1 MSFNKNIGVLGAGSW
16 GTALVKM
23 LSENCDKIFWY
34 SRNDI
39 QIKEII
45 KTKKNPKYL
54 KDLEID
60 TDKISISSDL
70 NFIIDNS
77 DILIIAIPS
86 PYIEKSLNEHKTAL
100 ANKIIFSG
108 SKGVIPE
115 SHLVITEHLHKEY
128 NIPYKN
134 LGILSGPTHAE
145 EIAKGKLSYLTVG
158 SSNDE
163 ISKYLSKKIFSPYVH
178 TSISNDVIGIE
189 YAATLKNIY
198 SILVGISFGLG
209 YGDNFISVLIS
220 HCTKEMINFIK
231 SIDNVKREF
240 SHSAYIGDLLVTTY
254 SKHSRNR
261 TFGEMIGEG
270 LPVKKAISKMS
281 MIVEGYYATK
291 NAYEISKSKNMN
303 FEIIKVVHEIL
314 YNNKNAELELKLLAE
329 KLN

>member
-70 NFIIDNS
+70 NLIIDNS

-145 EIAKGKLSYLTVG
+145 EIAKGKLSYLTIG

-163 ISKYLSKKIFSPYVH
+163 ISKYLSKKLFSPYVH
-178 TSISNDVIGIE
+178 TSLSNDVIGIE

-254 SKHSRNR
+254 SRHSRNR
-261 TFGEMIGEG
+261 TFGEMIGEE

>member
-23 LSENCDKIFWY
+23 LSENCDKIFWF

-60 TDKISISSDL
+60 TDKMSISSNL

-86 PYIEKSLNEHKTAL
+86 PYIEKSLNEYKTAL
-100 ANKIIFSG
+100 AHKIIFSG

-128 NIPYKN
+128 NIPFKN

-163 ISKYLSKKIFSPYVH
+163 ISKYLSKKLFSPYVH
-178 TSISNDVIGIE
+178 TSLSNDVIGIE

>member
-128 NIPYKN
+128 NIPFKN

-163 ISKYLSKKIFSPYVH
+163 ISKYLSKKLFSPYVH
-178 TSISNDVIGIE
+178 TSLSNDVIGIE

-231 SIDNVKREF
+231 SIDHVKREF

>member
-23 LSENCDKIFWY
+23 LSENCDKIFWF

-60 TDKISISSDL
+60 TNKISISSDL

-86 PYIEKSLNEHKTAL
+86 PYIEKSLNEYKTAL
-100 ANKIIFSG
+100 AHKIIFSG

-128 NIPYKN
+128 NIPFKN

-163 ISKYLSKKIFSPYVH
+163 ISKYLSKKLFSPYVH
-178 TSISNDVIGIE
+178 TSLSNDVIGIE

-303 FEIIKVVHEIL
+303 FEIIKVVNEIL

>member
-1 MSFNKNIGVLGAGSW
+1 
-16 GTALVKM
+16 M
-23 LSENCDKIFWY
+23 LHHVTQAFFIC
-34 SRNDI
+34 
-39 QIKEII
+39 KE
-45 KTKKNPKYL
+45 KPQV
-54 KDLEID
+54 
-60 TDKISISSDL
+60 
-70 NFIIDNS
+70 
-77 DILIIAIPS
+77 
-86 PYIEKSLNEHKTAL
+86 HKQ
-100 ANKIIFSG
+100 
-108 SKGVIPE
+108 
-115 SHLVITEHLHKEY
+115 Y

-163 ISKYLSKKIFSPYVH
+163 ISKYLSKKLFSPYVH
-178 TSISNDVIGIE
+178 TSLSNDVIGIE

>member
-23 LSENCDKIFWY
+23 LSENCDKIFWF

-60 TDKISISSDL
+60 TDKMSISSDL

-145 EIAKGKLSYLTVG
+145 EIAKEKLSYLTVG

-163 ISKYLSKKIFSPYVH
+163 ISKYLSKKLFSPYVH

-261 TFGEMIGEG
+261 TFGEMIGKG
-270 LPVKKAISKMS
+270 MPVKKAISKMS

>member
-70 NFIIDNS
+70 NLIIDNS

-86 PYIEKSLNEHKTAL
+86 PYIEKSLNKHKTAL
-100 ANKIIFSG
+100 ASKIIFSG

-115 SHLVITEHLHKEY
+115 SHLVITEHLHKQY
-128 NIPYKN
+128 NIPYEN

-163 ISKYLSKKIFSPYVH
+163 ISKYLSKKLFSPYIH
-178 TSISNDVIGIE
+178 TSLSNDVIGIE

-231 SIDNVKREF
+231 SIDNIKREF

-254 SKHSRNR
+254 SKLSRNR
-261 TFGEMIGEG
+261 TFGKMIGEG

>member
-60 TDKISISSDL
+60 TNKISISSDL

-86 PYIEKSLNEHKTAL
+86 PYIEKSLNEYKTAL
-100 ANKIIFSG
+100 AHKIIFSG

-128 NIPYKN
+128 NIPFKN

-163 ISKYLSKKIFSPYVH
+163 ISKYLSKKLFSPYVH
-178 TSISNDVIGIE
+178 TSLSNDVIGIE

-261 TFGEMIGEG
+261 TFGEMIGKG

>member
-128 NIPYKN
+128 NISFKN

>member
-115 SHLVITEHLHKEY
+115 SHLVITEHLHKQY

-163 ISKYLSKKIFSPYVH
+163 ISKYLSKKLFSPYVH
-178 TSISNDVIGIE
+178 TSLSNDVIGIE

-261 TFGEMIGEG
+261 TFGEMIGKG

>member
-60 TDKISISSDL
+60 TDKMSISSDL
-70 NFIIDNS
+70 NLIIDNS

-163 ISKYLSKKIFSPYVH
+163 ISKYLSKKLFSPYVH

-261 TFGEMIGEG
+261 TFGEMIGKG

>member
-128 NIPYKN
+128 NIPFKN

-163 ISKYLSKKIFSPYVH
+163 ISKYLSKKLFSPYVH

-261 TFGEMIGEG
+261 TFGEMIGKG

>member
-39 QIKEII
+39 QIKKII

-70 NFIIDNS
+70 NLIIDNS

-163 ISKYLSKKIFSPYVH
+163 ISKYLSKKLFSPYVH
-178 TSISNDVIGIE
+178 TSLSNDVIGIE

-261 TFGEMIGEG
+261 TFGEMIGEE

>member
-163 ISKYLSKKIFSPYVH
+163 ISKYLSKKLFSPYVH
-178 TSISNDVIGIE
+178 TSLSNDVIGIE

-261 TFGEMIGEG
+261 AFGEMIGKG

>member
-23 LSENCDKIFWY
+23 LSENCNKIFWY
-34 SRNDI
+34 SRNNI

-60 TDKISISSDL
+60 TDKMSISSDL

-163 ISKYLSKKIFSPYVH
+163 ISKYLSKKLFSPYVH
-178 TSISNDVIGIE
+178 TSLSNDVIGIE

>member
-115 SHLVITEHLHKEY
+115 SHLVITEHLHNEY
-128 NIPYKN
+128 NIPFKN

-163 ISKYLSKKIFSPYVH
+163 ISKYLSKKLFSPYVH
-178 TSISNDVIGIE
+178 TSLSNDVIGIE

>member
-39 QIKEII
+39 QVKEII

-60 TDKISISSDL
+60 TDKMNISSDL

-163 ISKYLSKKIFSPYVH
+163 ISKYLSKKLFSPYVH
-178 TSISNDVIGIE
+178 TSLSNDVIGIE

-261 TFGEMIGEG
+261 TFGEMIGKG

>member
-60 TDKISISSDL
+60 TDKMSISSDL

-115 SHLVITEHLHKEY
+115 SHLVITEHLHMEY
-128 NIPYKN
+128 NIPFKN

-163 ISKYLSKKIFSPYVH
+163 ISKYLSKKLFSPYVH
-178 TSISNDVIGIE
+178 TSLSNDVIGIE

-261 TFGEMIGEG
+261 TFGEMIGKG
-270 LPVKKAISKMS
+270 MPVKKAISKMS

>member
-39 QIKEII
+39 QIEEII

-128 NIPYKN
+128 NIPFKN

-163 ISKYLSKKIFSPYVH
+163 ISKYLSKKLFSPYVH
-178 TSISNDVIGIE
+178 TSLSNDVIGIE

-261 TFGEMIGEG
+261 TFGEMIGKG

>member
-60 TDKISISSDL
+60 TDKINISSDL

-115 SHLVITEHLHKEY
+115 SHLVITEHLHKQY

-163 ISKYLSKKIFSPYVH
+163 ISKYLSKKLFSPYVH
-178 TSISNDVIGIE
+178 TSLSNDVIGIE

-231 SIDNVKREF
+231 SIDNLKREF

-270 LPVKKAISKMS
+270 QTVKKAISKMS
-281 MIVEGYYATK
+281 MIVEGNYATK

>member
-34 SRNDI
+34 SRNNI

-60 TDKISISSDL
+60 TNKMSISSDL
-70 NFIIDNS
+70 NFIINNS

-115 SHLVITEHLHKEY
+115 SHLVITEHLHKQY

-163 ISKYLSKKIFSPYVH
+163 ISKYLSKKLFSPYVH
-178 TSISNDVIGIE
+178 TSLSNDVIGIE

-254 SKHSRNR
+254 SRHSRNR
-261 TFGEMIGEG
+261 TFGEMIGEE

-303 FEIIKVVHEIL
+303 FEIIIVVHEIL

>member
-70 NFIIDNS
+70 NLIIDNS

-86 PYIEKSLNEHKTAL
+86 PYIEKNLNKHKTAL
-100 ANKIIFSG
+100 ASKIIFSG

-115 SHLVITEHLHKEY
+115 SHLVITEHLHKQY
-128 NIPYKN
+128 NIPYEN

-163 ISKYLSKKIFSPYVH
+163 ISKYLSKKLFSPYVH
-178 TSISNDVIGIE
+178 TSLSNDVIGIE

-314 YNNKNAELELKLLAE
+314 YNNKNAELEIKILAE

>member
-23 LSENCDKIFWY
+23 LSENCDKIFWF

-60 TDKISISSDL
+60 TDKMSISSDL

-86 PYIEKSLNEHKTAL
+86 PYIEKSLNEYKTAL
-100 ANKIIFSG
+100 AHKIIFSG

-163 ISKYLSKKIFSPYVH
+163 ISKYLSKKLFSPYVH

>member
-23 LSENCDKIFWY
+23 LSENCDKIFWF

-60 TDKISISSDL
+60 TNKISISSDL

-86 PYIEKSLNEHKTAL
+86 PYIEKSLNEYKTAL
-100 ANKIIFSG
+100 AHKIIFSG

-128 NIPYKN
+128 NIPFKN

-163 ISKYLSKKIFSPYVH
+163 ISKYLSKKLFSPYVH
-178 TSISNDVIGIE
+178 TSLSNDVIGIE

-291 NAYEISKSKNMN
+291 NAFEISKSKNMN

>member
-34 SRNDI
+34 SRNYI

-128 NIPYKN
+128 NIPFKN

-163 ISKYLSKKIFSPYVH
+163 ISKYLSKKLFSPYVH

>member
-23 LSENCDKIFWY
+23 LSENCNKIFWY
-34 SRNDI
+34 SRNNI

-60 TDKISISSDL
+60 TDKMSISSDL

-77 DILIIAIPS
+77 NILIIAIPS

-128 NIPYKN
+128 NIPFKN

-163 ISKYLSKKIFSPYVH
+163 ISKYLSKKLFSPYVH

>member
-23 LSENCDKIFWY
+23 LSENCDKIFWF

-60 TDKISISSDL
+60 TDKMSISSNL

-128 NIPYKN
+128 NIPFKN

-163 ISKYLSKKIFSPYVH
+163 ISKYLSKKLFSPYVH
-178 TSISNDVIGIE
+178 TSLSNDVIGIE

>member
-70 NFIIDNS
+70 NLVIDNS

-115 SHLVITEHLHKEY
+115 SHLVITEHLHKQY
-128 NIPYKN
+128 NIPYEN

-163 ISKYLSKKIFSPYVH
+163 ISKYLSKKLFSPYVH
-178 TSISNDVIGIE
+178 TSLSNDVIGIE

-231 SIDNVKREF
+231 SIDKVKREF

>member
-77 DILIIAIPS
+77 DVLIIAIPS

-163 ISKYLSKKIFSPYVH
+163 ISKYLSKKLFSPYVH
-178 TSISNDVIGIE
+178 TSLSNDIIGID

-261 TFGEMIGEG
+261 TFGEMIGKG

>member
-60 TDKISISSDL
+60 TDKMSISSDL

-77 DILIIAIPS
+77 NILIIAIPS

-163 ISKYLSKKIFSPYVH
+163 ISKYLSKKLFSPYVH

>member
-1 MSFNKNIGVLGAGSW
+1 MSFDKNIGVLGTGSW

-39 QIKEII
+39 QIKKII

-70 NFIIDNS
+70 NLIIDNS

-86 PYIEKSLNEHKTAL
+86 PYIEKSLNKHKTAL
-100 ANKIIFSG
+100 ASKIIFSG

-115 SHLVITEHLHKEY
+115 SHLVITEHLHKQY
-128 NIPYKN
+128 NIPYEN

-163 ISKYLSKKIFSPYVH
+163 ISKFLSKKLLSPYIH
-178 TSISNDVIGIE
+178 TSLSNDVIGIE

-314 YNNKNAELELKLLAE
+314 YNNKNAELEIKLLAE

>member
-60 TDKISISSDL
+60 IDKISVSSDL
-70 NFIIDNS
+70 NLIIDNS

-115 SHLVITEHLHKEY
+115 SHLVITEHLHKQY

-163 ISKYLSKKIFSPYVH
+163 ISKYLSKKLFSPYVH
-178 TSISNDVIGIE
+178 TSLSNDVIGIE

-261 TFGEMIGEG
+261 TFGEMIGKG